1 MTRGLIH
8 KMTGLAAGLT
18 FATAL
23 SLSAAAQTEQP
34 ELQASEVTQEEL
46 QSFAAAAEQVESI
59 GVAWQARIDAAES
72 QEQASQMGAQA
83 QTEMIAAVEA
93 EGLTVEQYNQIFLL
107 AQANPDIQ
115 SQVMEYKEAQ

>member
-34 ELQASEVTQEEL
+34 ELQASDVTQEEL
-46 QSFAAAAEQVESI
+46 QSFAAATEQVETI
-59 GVAWQARIDAAES
+59 GLEWQARIDAAES
-72 QEQASQMGAQA
+72 QEQASQLGAEA

-93 EGLTVEQYNQIFLL
+93 EGLTVEKYNQIFLL

-115 SQVMEYKEAQ
+115 TQVMEYKDAQ

>member
-34 ELQASEVTQEEL
+34 ELQASDVTQEEL
-46 QSFAAAAEQVESI
+46 QSFAAATEQVESI

-115 SQVMEYKEAQ
+115 NQVMEYKEAQ